1 MHMKWFFLI
10 FLALPQIL
18 LAQLVDDFSSGQLNQ
33 NPIWIGQPDTF
44 TISNTGRLQ
53 LNAFKQTSES
63 WLFAPSTAIEDATW
77 QMDIEMAF
85 DPSSQN
91 HCRIYLAADQAA
103 PLLIQNAYYV
113 SLGACNDEISLY
125 KITNGNTICLIDGEN
140 NRLSLPKVL
149 ITIRISYSHEQG
161 WLMQSKCGNDWIT
174 EGESKDQ
181 PEFSTSYFGLFCK
194 YSATRSKLFFFDD
207 IDVKGTPLKDR
218 TAPSLL
224 ESVLSNR
231 KQMNLTFSE
240 TVTTSRASTTMQ
252 TDAYSGQISISNLGN
267 QAIIAFGNNLPDQF
281 VDTLVVSGIEDLAG
295 NMMPNVKIPVLYQT
309 GKMIVSKISENS
321 ILCKF
326 SKPMSTDNINPDIF
340 QLSPASPV
348 IQRCEWIDSITMN
361 IFFETPFNNRTAYQL
376 QGKALTD
383 GMGDLTEPFVVNF
396 NCFQPERG
404 DVVFTEFMPDPE
416 PAVDMPANEFIELHN
431 RTLFDVKLL
440 GWNLQYNGRNYPL
453 PDTILSALGFITLM
467 HPDDAPE
474 WPCSVAKMKSF
485 PSMTN
490 TSGEIV
496 LFSNDRVVMDALR
509 YNDQWQNG
517 TFKDVG
523 GWSYEVIDV
532 DNRCG
537 QFTNWSYSVCEKGGT
552 PGNINSVVSI
562 NKDELA
568 PCVTHI
574 TLTDNHIIDL
584 FFSEPMQFLDII
596 KQERLITDPY
606 LTVNHIDAD
615 TIFMNRLTIDY
626 VSTFEDH
633 NTFHI
638 QSINLVDDL
647 AGNPMADWFPLR
659 FTQSKTPKAGD
670 IIINEI
676 LFNPTSEDV
685 DFIELM
691 NVTNKALLMNQ
702 LYLTAMKGD
711 TAVQLIRFS
720 DKAIPLLPNE
730 HWVLTSDSALTRK
743 QHNCEFPYRVW
754 QTPSFPSMPDDA
766 GAIAITDKQGN
777 LIDNITYSEK
787 WHFPLLKQREGVSLE
802 RISPQKATQDST
814 NWHSASSLSGHATPT
829 VQNSQWR
836 NTTQTTPG
844 LTMTLDPELF
854 TPDMDG
860 QNDLLLI
867 GLGENATGGI
877 LTLKIYNPTGNTVK
891 VLANNVM
898 TGNNDCFT
906 WDGTNQQG
914 ERLHPGMY
922 IVWGRICFPDGR
934 VEEMRKSC
942 VLGITP
948 R

>member
-1 MHMKWFFLI
+1 MKWFFLI

-44 TISNTGRLQ
+44 AISNTGRLQ
-53 LNAFKQTSES
+53 LNAFKQASES

-77 QMDIEMAF
+77 EMDIEMAF
-85 DPSSQN
+85 DPSTQN
-91 HCRIYLAADQAA
+91 HCRIYLASDQAV
-103 PLLIQNAYYV
+103 PSLIKKAYYV
-113 SLGACNDEISLY
+113 SLGASNDEISLY
-125 KITNGNTICLIDGEN
+125 KITNGNAVCLIDGEN

-149 ITIRISYSHEQG
+149 VTIRVSYSHEQG
-161 WLMQSKCGNDWIT
+161 WLLQSKCGNDWIT
-174 EGESKDQ
+174 EGESNDQ
-181 PEFSTSYFGLFCK
+181 PEFSTSYFGIFCK
-194 YSATRSKLFFFDD
+194 YSATRSKLFFFDN

-218 TAPSLL
+218 TAPVLL
-224 ESVLSNR
+224 ESELSNR
-231 KQMNLTFSE
+231 KQMNLNFSE
-240 TVTTSRASTTMQ
+240 TVTTSTASATMQ
-252 TDAYSGQISISNLGN
+252 TDAYSGQISLSNLDK
-267 QAIIAFGNNLPDQF
+267 QVSIAFGNNLPDQF
-281 VDTLVVSGIEDLAG
+281 ADTLVLSGIEDLAG
-295 NMMPNVKIPVLYQT
+295 NVMPDVKIPIQHQT
-309 GKMIVSKISENS
+309 GKIIESEIFENS
-321 ILCKF
+321 IQFKF
-326 SKPMSTDNINPDIF
+326 SKPMSTGNINLDMF
-340 QLSPASPV
+340 QISPASPL
-348 IQRCEWIDSITMN
+348 IQRCVWIDSITMN
-361 IFFETPFNNRTAYQL
+361 IVFETPFQNKTAYQL
-376 QGKALTD
+376 QGEALTD
-383 GMGDLTEPFVVNF
+383 AMGDLAEPFIVNF
-396 NCFQPERG
+396 DCFKPERG

-416 PAVDMPANEFIELHN
+416 PAVDMPENEYIELHN
-431 RTLFDVKLL
+431 RTLFDAKLL

-453 PDTILSALGFITLM
+453 PDTILPALGFITLM
-467 HPDDAPE
+467 HADDAPE
-474 WPCSVAKMKSF
+474 WPCSVAKMKNF
-485 PSMTN
+485 PSITKA
-490 TSGEIV
+490 SGEII
-496 LFSNDRVVMDALR
+496 LLSNDRVVMDALR
-509 YNDQWQNG
+509 YDDQWQNG
-517 TFKDVG
+517 TFKDDG
-523 GWSYEVIDV
+523 GWSFEIIDV

-537 QFTNWSYSVCEKGGT
+537 QFTNWAYSVSEKGGT
-552 PGNINSVVSI
+552 PGNINSAASI
-562 NKDELA
+562 NKDEIA

-574 TLTDNHIIDL
+574 TLTDNHIVDL
-584 FFSEPMQFLDII
+584 FFSEPMQLFDII
-596 KQERLITDPY
+596 EQDRLITEPD

-626 VSTFEDH
+626 ASPFAE
-633 NTFHI
+633 NTAYQI
-638 QSINLVDDL
+638 QSINWVDDL
-647 AGNPMADWFPLR
+647 AGNPMVDWFPLR
-659 FTQSKTPKAGD
+659 FTQSKTPEAGD

-676 LFNPTSEDV
+676 LFNPMSEDV
-685 DFIELM
+685 DFIELV

-711 TAVQLIRFS
+711 TAVQLIRLS

-730 HWVLTSDSALTRK
+730 HWVLTSDSALTRQ
-743 QHNCEFPYRVW
+743 QHHCDFPYRVC
-754 QTPSFPSMPDDA
+754 QMSSFPSMPDDA

-787 WHFPLLKQREGVSLE
+787 WHFPLLKQREGITLE
-802 RISPQKATQDST
+802 RISQIKATQDST

-829 VQNSQWR
+829 AQNSQWR
-836 NTTQTTPG
+836 NTAQTTSD

-867 GLGENATGGI
+867 GLGENTTGGV

-906 WDGTNQQG
+906 WDGTNQLG

-934 VEEMRKSC
+934 IEEMRKSC